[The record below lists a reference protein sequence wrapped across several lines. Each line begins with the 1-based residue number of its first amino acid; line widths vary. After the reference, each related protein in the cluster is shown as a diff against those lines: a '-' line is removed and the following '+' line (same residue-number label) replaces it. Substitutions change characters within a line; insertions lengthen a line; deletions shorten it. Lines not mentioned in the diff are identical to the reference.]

1 MPANP
6 TPSVV
11 RSVRGWFGERVSRLG
26 FGQAS
31 AEFIHEMWEFL
42 RDSTPERKRQRYGDV
57 DYDWEYRVDT
67 TCATVGWRERLL
79 GVFHSPYMPTEP
91 AIFREMI
98 EGLGLDY
105 ARLTFIDLGSG
116 KGRTLLMASEYP
128 FRRIIGVEIL
138 PELHR
143 VASENVEK
151 FAKRQGRPIEAICG
165 DAREFVFPPEPLLLY
180 LFNPLPEAGLKRVM
194 ENLERSVAE
203 SPREI
208 WVVYHNPLLEQFVA
222 GSRRFRKAGGTAQ
235 YVVYG
240 SDATSGVEL
249 VSK

>member
-1 MPANP
+1 MSANP

-11 RSVRGWFGERVSRLG
+11 RSARRWFGERVSRLG
-26 FGQAS
+26 FAQAS
-31 AEFIHEMWEFL
+31 SEFIHEMWEFL

-57 DYDWEYRVDT
+57 DYDWEHRVDT
-67 TCATVGWRERLL
+67 TSATVGWRDRLL

-91 AIFREMI
+91 VIFREMI

-116 KGRTLLMASEYP
+116 KGRALLMASEYP

-151 FAKRQGRPIEAICG
+151 FAKRQGRPIEPICG

-208 WVVYHNPLLEQFVA
+208 WVVYHNPLLEQVLA
-222 GSRRFRKAGGTAQ
+222 GSGRLRKAGGTAQ

-240 SDATSGVEL
+240 SDATNGVEL